1 MLSLLWTLL
10 CIVVVLIV
18 VVIAVKVF
26 LFLLPFLLIGAAIF
40 LVVKCN
46 SDDFSF
52 LKDTIEKTERNV
64 RNESFVYRERDG
76 DERIAHRIARD
87 ITIAK
92 AGVNMSSLRPEIDSA
107 IVVIVEAFQDAMED
121 DSFRPVITSANDFSG
136 HAKNS
141 AHYAGAAVDLRIKD
155 IGNLKARKEL
165 AADVR
170 ERLDDRF
177 YVLHEDIGSSNEHL
191 HVQLRSG
198 TYNARERWR

>member
-10 CIVVVLIV
+10 CIVVALIV

-26 LFLLPFLLIGAAIF
+26 LFLQPFLLIGAAIF

-76 DERIAHRIARD
+76 EERIAHRIARD

-121 DSFRPVITSANDFSG
+121 DSFRPVITSANDFAG

>member
-76 DERIAHRIARD
+76 EERIAHRIARD

-92 AGVNMSSLRPEIDSA
+92 AGVDMSSLRPEIDSA

-136 HAKNS
+136 HAKNT

-155 IGNLKARKEL
+155 IGNLNARKEL

-198 TYNARERWR
+198 TYNARERWQ

>member
-10 CIVVVLIV
+10 CIVIVLIV

-76 DERIAHRIARD
+76 EERIAHRIARD

-155 IGNLKARKEL
+155 IGNLNARKEL

>member
-10 CIVVVLIV
+10 CIVVALIV

-52 LKDTIEKTERNV
+52 LKNTIEKTERNV

-76 DERIAHRIARD
+76 EERIAHRIARD

-155 IGNLKARKEL
+155 IGNLNARKEL

>member
-10 CIVVVLIV
+10 CIVVALIV

-76 DERIAHRIARD
+76 EERIAHRIARD

-155 IGNLKARKEL
+155 IGNLNARKEL

>member
-40 LVVKCN
+40 LVVRCN

-52 LKDTIEKTERNV
+52 LKDAIEKTERNI
-64 RNESFVYRERDG
+64 RKESLVYRERDG
-76 DERIAHRIARD
+76 EERIAHRIARD

-121 DSFRPVITSANDFSG
+121 DSFLPVITSANDFSG

-155 IGNLKARKEL
+155 IGSLNARKEL

-170 ERLDDRF
+170 ERLGDRF

-191 HVQLRSG
+191 HVQMRSG
-198 TYNARERWR
+198 TYNARERWQ

>member
-10 CIVVVLIV
+10 CIVVALIV

-76 DERIAHRIARD
+76 EERIAHRIARD

-121 DSFRPVITSANDFSG
+121 DSFRPVITSANDFAG

>member
-52 LKDTIEKTERNV
+52 LKDAIEKTERNI
-64 RNESFVYRERDG
+64 RKESLVYRERDG
-76 DERIAHRIARD
+76 EERIAHRIARD

-121 DSFRPVITSANDFSG
+121 DSFLPVITSANDFSG

-155 IGNLKARKEL
+155 IGSLNARKEL

-170 ERLDDRF
+170 ERLGDRF

-191 HVQLRSG
+191 HVQMRSG
-198 TYNARERWR
+198 TYNARERWQ

>member
-40 LVVKCN
+40 FVVKCN

>member
-155 IGNLKARKEL
+155 IGNLNARKEL

>member
-107 IVVIVEAFQDAMED
+107 IVVIVEAFQDAMEN

>member
-52 LKDTIEKTERNV
+52 LKDTIEKTEQNIRK
-64 RNESFVYRERDG
+64 ESLVYRGRTE
-76 DERIAHRIARD
+76 DERVAHRIARD

-92 AGVNMSSLRPEIDSA
+92 AGVDMSSLRPEIDSA

-136 HAKNS
+136 HAKNT

-155 IGNLKARKEL
+155 IGNLNARKEL

-198 TYNARERWR
+198 TYNARERWQ

>member
-1 MLSLLWTLL
+1 M
-10 CIVVVLIV
+10 
-18 VVIAVKVF
+18 
-26 LFLLPFLLIGAAIF
+26 IGAAIF

-52 LKDTIEKTERNV
+52 LKDAIEKTERNI
-64 RNESFVYRERDG
+64 RKESLVYRERDG
-76 DERIAHRIARD
+76 EERIAHRIARD

-121 DSFRPVITSANDFSG
+121 DSFLPVITSANDFSG

-155 IGNLKARKEL
+155 IGSLNARKEL

-170 ERLDDRF
+170 ERLGDRF

-191 HVQLRSG
+191 HVQMRSG
-198 TYNARERWR
+198 TYNARERWQ

>member
-1 MLSLLWTLL
+1 MLSILFTIL
-10 CIVVVLIV
+10 CVVIALIAI
-18 VVIAVKVF
+18 VIAVKVF
-26 LFLLPFLLIGAAIF
+26 LVLLPFLLIGAAIF
-40 LVVKCN
+40 LVVKCD

-64 RNESFVYRERDG
+64 RNESFIYRERDG
-76 DERIAHRIARD
+76 EERIAHRIARD

-121 DSFRPVITSANDFSG
+121 DSFLPVITSANDFSA

-170 ERLDDRF
+170 ERLGDRF

-198 TYNARERWR
+198 TYNARERWQ

>member
-18 VVIAVKVF
+18 VDIAVKVF

>member
-52 LKDTIEKTERNV
+52 LKDAIEKTERNI
-64 RNESFVYRERDG
+64 RKESLVYRERDG
-76 DERIAHRIARD
+76 EERIAHRIARD

-198 TYNARERWR
+198 TYNARERWQ

>member
-1 MLSLLWTLL
+1 MLSILFTIL
-10 CIVVVLIV
+10 CVVIALIAI
-18 VVIAVKVF
+18 VIAVKVF
-26 LFLLPFLLIGAAIF
+26 LVLLPFLLIGAAIF

-76 DERIAHRIARD
+76 EERIAHRIARD

-198 TYNARERWR
+198 TYNARERWQ

>member
-10 CIVVVLIV
+10 CIVVALIV

-76 DERIAHRIARD
+76 EERIAHRIARD